1 MIESCADT
9 QVESPIKPQLDVR
22 WLGLCP
28 YAEALQQMKAA
39 WDVVKDQDPARIVL
53 LGCEHPLVYT
63 LGRRASIQDLLFQDL
78 PFVQTDRGG
87 QVTLHSPGQLVI
99 YPIVN
104 LAYWK
109 LGVRDFVALLLETT
123 EATLKTWGVD
133 SQRVDSAGLTTTE
146 GKIAFLGL
154 RVDRGVTR
162 HGLSLNISNDLSHF
176 QSIVPC
182 GQRGASID
190 RLQRVLDPAPSVELA
205 FKSWQGELKLILPS
219 AIFKGSVGAV
229 GSAFP

>member
-1 MIESCADT
+1 MRPP
-9 QVESPIKPQLDVR
+9 VDVQ
-22 WLGLCP
+22 WLGLTP
-28 YAEALQQMKAA
+28 YAEAIDKMKAA
-39 WDVVKDQDPARIVL
+39 WQQVKDQDPSKIVL

-63 LGRRASIQDLLFQDL
+63 LGRRASIQDLLFSDL
-78 PFVQTDRGG
+78 PAVQTDRGG

-104 LAYWK
+104 LAFWK
-109 LGVRDFVALLLETT
+109 LGVRDFVDLLLEST
-123 EATLKTWGVD
+123 EATLKSWGVD
-133 SQRVDSAGLTTTE
+133 TQRIDSAGLVTEE

-176 QSIVPC
+176 QSIIPC
-182 GQRGASID
+182 GQRGAAID
-190 RLQRVLDPAPSVELA
+190 RLQRVVVPTPTLEQA
-205 FKSWQGELKLILPS
+205 FKSWQAELKLILPT
-219 AIFKGSVGAV
+219 AISKGSVGAV

>member
-1 MIESCADT
+1 MRPP
-9 QVESPIKPQLDVR
+9 VDVQ
-22 WLGLCP
+22 WLGLTP
-28 YAEALQQMKAA
+28 YAEAIDKMQAA
-39 WDVVKDQDPARIVL
+39 WQQVKDQEPSKIVL

-63 LGRRASIQDLLFQDL
+63 LGRRASIQDLLFSDL
-78 PFVQTDRGG
+78 PAVQTDRGG

-104 LAYWK
+104 LAFWK
-109 LGVRDFVALLLETT
+109 LGVRDFVELLLETT
-123 EATLKTWGVD
+123 EATLKSWGVD
-133 SQRVDSAGLTTTE
+133 TQRIDSAGLVTEE

-176 QSIVPC
+176 QSIIPC
-182 GQRGASID
+182 GQRGAAID
-190 RLQRVLDPAPSVELA
+190 RLQRVVVPTPTLEQA
-205 FKSWQGELKLILPS
+205 FKSWQAELKLILPTALS
-219 AIFKGSVGAV
+219 KGSVGAV